1 MRTTPTKTPSLKHVF
16 VYLLVIAI
24 NAITLPSLISAQ
36 TIKDIATNAT
46 DPSNLSDTEP
56 SIAVDPTNPNRIAI
70 VTFAE
75 NWGPGQNAPVWISTD
90 GGTTWTK
97 SFIIGTPASGQGG
110 SNDQKIVFDS
120 MGRLLAVQLDFGLT
134 DFIYRQTGALGTNL
148 TSGTGYGNDQP
159 HIDVDRTPAS
169 PCFNRVYSPWLN
181 TNIATWRSN
190 VERSTDFG
198 ATVTAVPAGSTAFHN
213 RTTRV
218 AVAPNGRAYI
228 IYKTREGA
236 VDANFENAHFRV
248 ERSDDCGVTW
258 NALGATGVA
267 VHAGTAITWF
277 SNAWGNSAKGKTA
290 RARSSDAWI
299 AVDPNSGDVYA
310 AYCHRDAS
318 GFGQIFVSRSTD
330 MGATWSSTRITD
342 GTHHSAYPE
351 IAVAGN
357 GAIGLLYIDYDDS
370 GASTIFRHRLARSFN
385 LGSTWTH
392 SNLQSM
398 DPGPIANAASG
409 FLWGDYEGITAHGNK
424 FYGVFTG
431 QSIGRA
437 TLQLDP
443 IFFTAPAT
451 NLFIPNICKTKPWI
465 CKGVCDIPCNLQH
478 CISCMVEIF
487 IDRIEDPWEIVL
499 FDPAGKR
506 VNVQQTRRR
515 NTVTM
520 RFRPSRQFADRL
532 EDYTVVFQGGKEGAR
547 PDATI
552 RARQIR

>member
-1 MRTTPTKTPSLKHVF
+1 MRTTWTKIPLLKHVF

-24 NAITLPSLISAQ
+24 NAITLPSLIPAQ
-36 TIKDIATNAT
+36 TIKDIATDAT
-46 DPSNLSDTEP
+46 DPNNLADTEP

-75 NWGPGQNAPVWISTD
+75 NWGAGANAPVWVSTD

-97 SFIIGTPASGQGG
+97 NFIIGTPASGAGG

-120 MGRLLAVQLDFGLT
+120 QGRLLVVELDFLLNN
-134 DFIYRQTGALGTNL
+134 FIYRQTGAPGTNL
-148 TSGTGYGNDQP
+148 TPGTAYGNDQP
-159 HIDVDRTPAS
+159 HIDVDKTAAS

-190 VERSTDFG
+190 VERSADFG

-267 VHAGTAITWF
+267 VHSGTAVTWF
-277 SNAWGNSAKGKTA
+277 SNAWGNPAKGKTA

-299 AVDPNSGDVYA
+299 AVDPNSGDIYA

-318 GFGQIFVSRSTD
+318 GFGQIFVARSTD
-330 MGATWSSTRITD
+330 MGATWSSTRVTN
-342 GTHHSAYPE
+342 GTRHSAYPE

-385 LGSTWTH
+385 LGSTWSH

-398 DPGPIANAASG
+398 DPGPIANASSG

-431 QSIGRA
+431 QSIGRT

-451 NLFIPNICKTKPWI
+451 NLLIPNICKIKPWI
-465 CKGVCDIPCNLQH
+465 CKGVCDIPCNLHH
-478 CISCMVEIF
+478 CIACMVEIF
-487 IDRIEDPWEIVL
+487 IDRLEDPWEVVL

-506 VNVQQTRRR
+506 VNVQQMRRR

-532 EDYTVVFQGGKEGAR
+532 EDYTVVFQGGKEGVK